1 MEVSSRSSEPLDPV
15 WLLVAF
21 GRGGVKLAVLLLFLL
36 PFTLGH
42 CPAPSQLPSAKPI
55 NLTDESMFP
64 IGTSLMYECL
74 PGYIKRQFSIT
85 CKQDSTWTSA
95 EDKCIRK
102 QCKTPSD
109 PENGLVHVHTGIQ
122 FGSRINYTCNQGY
135 RLIGSS
141 SAVCVITDQSVDWDT
156 EAPICEWIPCEI
168 PPGIPNGDFFSSTRE
183 DFHYGMVVT
192 YRCNTDARG
201 KALFNLVGEPSL
213 YCTSNDGEIG
223 VWSGPP
229 PQCIEL
235 NKCTPPPYVENAVML
250 SENRSLFSLRDIVE
264 FRCHPGFIMKGA
276 SSVHCQSLNKWEPEL
291 PSCFKGV
298 ICRLPQEMSGFQK
311 GLGMKKEYYYGENVT
326 LECEDGYTLEGSSQS
341 QCQSDGSWNPLLAKC
356 VSRSISG
363 LIVGIFIGIIVFIL
377 VIIVFIWMIL
387 KYKKRNTT
395 DEKYKEVGIHLNYKE
410 DSCVRLQSLLTSQEN
425 SSTTSPA
432 RNSLTQEVS

>member
-21 GRGGVKLAVLLLFLL
+21 GRGGVKLEVLLLFLL

-64 IGTSLMYECL
+64 IGTYLLYECL

-387 KYKKRNTT
+387 KYKKRT
-395 DEKYKEVGIHLNYKE
+395 
-410 DSCVRLQSLLTSQEN
+410 RF
-425 SSTTSPA
+425 
-432 RNSLTQEVS
+432 